1 MTVIVA
7 LLGLILLIVIH
18 ELGHML
24 TAKALG
30 VRVPEF
36 GIGFGP
42 ALVKKKIGKTVYSF
56 RIILL
61 GGFAKMA
68 GMGGGE
74 YGAENELL
82 GRKNILEEQMA
93 QLGQEL
99 EPFLAQRQN
108 LEGGIS
114 QATNELNALQ
124 DQKDTLESQMSQTQP
139 ELATLQDQKHTVE
152 AQIHAK
158 QRQLG
163 QTQQA
168 LNALLA
174 KKQSPEAEIQQL
186 RAMPGNHTEQ
196 IRQVHEQL
204 NELNSQIAQKQLQIA
219 QLTNDIVNLQHQ
231 LQQWEE
237 QIAQKQQQILHLQ
250 QEIAQL
256 QQERQLVNAQ
266 KAQKKQQ
273 LQQVVDQVTQKQQQL
288 AQLQSQLQ
296 AIDLDTFPAKPPWR
310 RALIILA
317 GPVANMLAAVV
328 ILAGIYMF
336 QGVITDVKPVVNA
349 VEPGSMAQQVGIRA
363 GDRIV
368 GIDGERIEGWNDF
381 ERQMSGREP
390 GEKISVTVLRDGSRK
405 TFEGELGADPEDRD
419 RALVGVRPE
428 VETTTYGPLKSVGLA
443 VQRCGEITV
452 KLGAFVGQLVTG
464 EKDLYRNVTGPV
476 GIASVGSTAVSQGF
490 FLPLLALISLNL
502 ALFNLL
508 PILPLDGGHLFF
520 IAAEKVLGRPVSEQ
534 TMGKIA
540 AFGLVLVLA
549 LFLFATYADLS
560 KIFTGQPFIPD

>member
-7 LLGLILLIVIH
+7 LLGLIFLIVVH

-36 GIGFGP
+36 AVGFGP
-42 ALVKKKIGKTVYSF
+42 PLVKKKIGKTIYSF

-68 GMGGGE
+68 GMGD
-74 YGAENELL
+74 GAE
-82 GRKNILEEQMA
+82 GPDTYYAK
-93 QLGQEL
+93 
-99 EPFLAQRQN
+99 
-108 LEGGIS
+108 
-114 QATNELNALQ
+114 AL
-124 DQKDTLESQMSQTQP
+124 
-139 ELATLQDQKHTVE
+139 
-152 AQIHAK
+152 
-158 QRQLG
+158 
-163 QTQQA
+163 
-168 LNALLA
+168 
-174 KKQSPEAEIQQL
+174 
-186 RAMPGNHTEQ
+186 
-196 IRQVHEQL
+196 
-204 NELNSQIAQKQLQIA
+204 
-219 QLTNDIVNLQHQ
+219 
-231 LQQWEE
+231 
-237 QIAQKQQQILHLQ
+237 
-250 QEIAQL
+250 
-256 QQERQLVNAQ
+256 
-266 KAQKKQQ
+266 
-273 LQQVVDQVTQKQQQL
+273 
-288 AQLQSQLQ
+288 
-296 AIDLDTFPAKPPWR
+296 WR

-317 GPVANMLAAVV
+317 GPVANVLAAVV

-336 QGVITDVKPVVNA
+336 QGVITDVKPVVRA
-349 VEPGSMAQQVGIRA
+349 VEPGSMAQEAGIRA

-368 GIDGERIEGWNDF
+368 GLDGERIESWDGF

-390 GEKISVTVLRDGSRK
+390 GEQVGVTVVRDGSQK
-405 TFEGELGADPEDRD
+405 TFDGELGADPEDKD

-428 VETTTYGPLKSVGLA
+428 VQTTKYGPVKSVGLA

-452 KLGAFVGQLVTG
+452 KLGVFVGQLVTG
-464 EKDLYRNVTGPV
+464 EKDLYENVTGPV
-476 GIASVGSTAVSQGF
+476 GIASVGSTAVNQGF

-520 IAAEKVLGRPVSEQ
+520 IAAEKVLGRPISEQ

>member
-7 LLGLILLIVIH
+7 LLGLIFLIVIH

-36 GIGFGP
+36 AVGFGP

-68 GMGGGE
+68 GMGDGE
-74 YGAENELL
+74 AG
-82 GRKNILEEQMA
+82 
-93 QLGQEL
+93 
-99 EPFLAQRQN
+99 P
-108 LEGGIS
+108 
-114 QATNELNALQ
+114 
-124 DQKDTLESQMSQTQP
+124 DTY
-139 ELATLQDQKHTVE
+139 
-152 AQIHAK
+152 HAK
-158 QRQLG
+158 
-163 QTQQA
+163 A
-168 LNALLA
+168 A
-174 KKQSPEAEIQQL
+174 
-186 RAMPGNHTEQ
+186 
-196 IRQVHEQL
+196 
-204 NELNSQIAQKQLQIA
+204 
-219 QLTNDIVNLQHQ
+219 
-231 LQQWEE
+231 
-237 QIAQKQQQILHLQ
+237 
-250 QEIAQL
+250 
-256 QQERQLVNAQ
+256 
-266 KAQKKQQ
+266 
-273 LQQVVDQVTQKQQQL
+273 
-288 AQLQSQLQ
+288 
-296 AIDLDTFPAKPPWR
+296 WR

-317 GPVANMLAAVV
+317 GPMANMLAAVV
-328 ILAGIYMF
+328 IFAGIYMF
-336 QGVITDVKPVVNA
+336 QGVVTDVRPVVRA
-349 VEPGSMAQQVGIRA
+349 VEPGSMAQEVGIKA

-368 GIDGERIEGWNDF
+368 GIDSDRLKTWEAF

-390 GEKISVTVLRDGSRK
+390 GETVSVTVSRDGLQK
-405 TFEGELGADPEDRD
+405 TFEGELGSDPEDRD

-428 VETTTYGPLKSVGLA
+428 VETTTYGPMKSLGLA
-443 VQRCGEITV
+443 VQRCAEITV

-464 EKDLYRNVTGPV
+464 EKDLYKNVTGPV
-476 GIASVGSTAVSQGF
+476 GIASVGSTAVDQGF

-508 PILPLDGGHLFF
+508 PVLPLDGGHLFF
-520 IAAEKVLGRPVSEQ
+520 IGAEKVIGRPVSEQ

>member
-1 MTVIVA
+1 MSIIVA
-7 LLGLILLIVIH
+7 LLGLIFLIVVH

-36 GIGFGP
+36 AVGFGP
-42 ALVKKKIGKTVYSF
+42 PLVKKKIGKTIYSF

-68 GMGGGE
+68 GMGD
-74 YGAENELL
+74 GAE
-82 GRKNILEEQMA
+82 GPDTYYAK
-93 QLGQEL
+93 
-99 EPFLAQRQN
+99 
-108 LEGGIS
+108 
-114 QATNELNALQ
+114 AL
-124 DQKDTLESQMSQTQP
+124 
-139 ELATLQDQKHTVE
+139 
-152 AQIHAK
+152 
-158 QRQLG
+158 
-163 QTQQA
+163 
-168 LNALLA
+168 
-174 KKQSPEAEIQQL
+174 
-186 RAMPGNHTEQ
+186 
-196 IRQVHEQL
+196 
-204 NELNSQIAQKQLQIA
+204 
-219 QLTNDIVNLQHQ
+219 
-231 LQQWEE
+231 
-237 QIAQKQQQILHLQ
+237 
-250 QEIAQL
+250 
-256 QQERQLVNAQ
+256 
-266 KAQKKQQ
+266 
-273 LQQVVDQVTQKQQQL
+273 
-288 AQLQSQLQ
+288 
-296 AIDLDTFPAKPPWR
+296 WR

-317 GPVANMLAAVV
+317 GPVANVLAAVV

-336 QGVITDVKPVVNA
+336 QGVITDVKPVVRA
-349 VEPGSMAQQVGIRA
+349 VEPGSMAQEVGIRA

-368 GIDGERIEGWNDF
+368 GLDGERIESWDGF

-390 GEKISVTVLRDGSRK
+390 GEQVGVTVVRDGSQK
-405 TFEGELGADPEDRD
+405 TFDGELGADPEDKD

-428 VETTTYGPLKSVGLA
+428 VQTTKYGPVKSVGLA

-452 KLGAFVGQLVTG
+452 KLGVFVGQLVTG
-464 EKDLYRNVTGPV
+464 EKDLYENVTGPV
-476 GIASVGSTAVSQGF
+476 GIASVGSTAVNQGF

-520 IAAEKVLGRPVSEQ
+520 IAAEKMLGRPISEQ